1 MKKNYKNILILI
13 ILLLILIYYLFN
25 NNLIINNV
33 LDYSKL
39 FLTRLFPVSF
49 IFYIIIGLLIDYGII
64 EFMSNILHINTT
76 NLFVYLISMLSGF
89 PSGSKYTKD
98 LLNKGI
104 IDLDSANKMIMYSHF
119 PNPLFILSSLNMII
133 KNKYIIKNILISIIL
148 SNLIIMIIFSN
159 KNKFSNNNI
168 YSNDFSTNL
177 VKEIN
182 NSFKT
187 MFIIYGTSLFFDL
200 IYSMILKIFKLK
212 GFYYIII
219 CGLFDL
225 TRGIY
230 STIIISNNYL
240 RGLLILLFISM
251 GGISIHL
258 QTKSI
263 LADTG
268 IKYKYFVQ
276 GRIIGTI
283 LCIIIYFILTSCT
296 TLNIIYRTDYIYTI
310 SS

>member
-1 MKKNYKNILILI
+1 
-13 ILLLILIYYLFN
+13 
-25 NNLIINNV
+25 
-33 LDYSKL
+33 
-39 FLTRLFPVSF
+39 
-49 IFYIIIGLLIDYGII
+49 
-64 EFMSNILHINTT
+64 
-76 NLFVYLISMLSGF
+76 
-89 PSGSKYTKD
+89 
-98 LLNKGI
+98 
-104 IDLDSANKMIMYSHF
+104 MIMYSHF
-119 PNPLFILSSLNMII
+119 PNPLFILSSLNIII

-200 IYSMILKIFKLK
+200 ISSMILKIFKLK

-219 CGLFDL
+219 C
-225 TRGIY
+225 
-230 STIIISNNYL
+230 
-240 RGLLILLFISM
+240 LILLFISM

>member
-1 MKKNYKNILILI
+1 MIEIKIFLI
-13 ILLLILIYYLFN
+13 IY
-25 NNLIINNV
+25 
-33 LDYSKL
+33 
-39 FLTRLFPVSF
+39 
-49 IFYIIIGLLIDYGII
+49 
-64 EFMSNILHINTT
+64 
-76 NLFVYLISMLSGF
+76 
-89 PSGSKYTKD
+89 
-98 LLNKGI
+98 
-104 IDLDSANKMIMYSHF
+104 
-119 PNPLFILSSLNMII
+119 
-133 KNKYIIKNILISIIL
+133 
-148 SNLIIMIIFSN
+148 
-159 KNKFSNNNI
+159 
-168 YSNDFSTNL
+168 
-177 VKEIN
+177 
-182 NSFKT
+182 
-187 MFIIYGTSLFFDL
+187 LFFDL
-200 IYSMILKIFKLK
+200 ISSMILKIFKLK